1 MEKRSTINKSFIG
14 YYVYQRQ
21 EVDPMFT
28 NFLSFSD
35 FPYYFSFASRLLLA
49 MIMGAVIGYERAS
62 KKSTAG
68 LRTFSIV
75 CVAAALTMTI
85 NEYLFLNHHSG
96 DITRLSAQVISG
108 IGFLGMGSI
117 ILTSRNQIKGLTT
130 AATLWAT
137 AILGIAIGAGM
148 VLPSFIAFFIM
159 MFIITVL
166 SHISK
171 HLERYNR
178 VITIYLEVDKQ
189 LGMTQI
195 FEELSTSGF
204 EILQLE
210 KQKNTLEGDLLLQL
224 ELDLKGKYLHSD
236 IIYQLSHIESI
247 HYIEE
252 VRKL

>member
-1 MEKRSTINKSFIG
+1 MKIQALTMQFIEN
-14 YYVYQRQ
+14 Y
-21 EVDPMFT
+21 
-28 NFLSFSD
+28 
-35 FPYYFSFASRLLLA
+35 YYFSVFVRLALA

-75 CVAAALTMTI
+75 CSAAAFTMII
-85 NEYLFLNHHSG
+85 NEFLLYHYGSG
-96 DITRLSAQVISG
+96 DAARLAAQVISG

-117 ILTSRNQIKGLTT
+117 ILTSRNQVRGLTT

-148 VLPSFIAFFIM
+148 IIPGTIAFIIM
-159 MFIITVL
+159 LFIIIIL

-171 HLERYNR
+171 HLERYNK
-178 VITIYLEVDKQ
+178 VITIYLEIDKTVGLPQ
-189 LGMTQI
+189 LI
-195 FEELSTSGF
+195 DVLSVHGY
-204 EILQLE
+204 EVLQLE
-210 KQKNTLEGDLLLQL
+210 KHKSSPEGDLILQM
-224 ELDLKGKYLHSD
+224 DLNLGAKILHSD
-236 IIYQLSHIESI
+236 VIYKLSQLDSI